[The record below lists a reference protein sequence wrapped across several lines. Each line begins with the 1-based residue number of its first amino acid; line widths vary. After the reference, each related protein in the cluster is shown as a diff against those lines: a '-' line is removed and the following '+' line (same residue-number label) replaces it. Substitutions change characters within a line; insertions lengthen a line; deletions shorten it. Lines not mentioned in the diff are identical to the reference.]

1 MRVTKIIKEYV
12 EKTVSAL
19 PKFKKESAEEIAYNE
34 MHSKIENFK
43 VGVANEVEN
52 FVKEAIDRFK
62 KENNIPDDVEIKFQS
77 CYYPISSSMW
87 ASDIKTSADKKKNE
101 RTSAKHKAI
110 EEILVNLE
118 LGGTKAELDEML
130 RKLAE

>member
-19 PKFKKESAEEIAYNE
+19 PKFKNESPEEIKYNE
-34 MHSKIENFK
+34 MHSKIEKFK
-43 VGVANEVEN
+43 TDVADEVET
-52 FVKEAIDRFK
+52 FVKEAIERFK
-62 KENNIPDDVEIKFQS
+62 EENNIPSDIKIKFQTS
-77 CYYPISSSMW
+77 YYPISSDMW
-87 ASDIKTSADKKKNE
+87 LSEIKNAADKQRNA
-101 RTSAKHKAI
+101 RATAKHKAI

-130 RKLAE
+130 KQLAE

>member
-19 PKFKKESAEEIAYNE
+19 PKFKNESPEEIKYNE
-34 MHSKIENFK
+34 MHSKIEKFK
-43 VGVANEVEN
+43 SGVADEVEA
-52 FVKEAIDRFK
+52 FVKEAIERFK
-62 KENNIPDDVEIKFQS
+62 EENNIPSDIEIKFQTP
-77 CYYPISSSMW
+77 YYPISSSMW
-87 ASDIKTSADKKKNE
+87 NSNIKTFADKKRSE
-101 RTSAKHKAI
+101 RATAKHKAI

-130 RKLAE
+130 KKLAE

>member
-19 PKFKKESAEEIAYNE
+19 PKFKNESPEEIKYNE
-34 MHSKIENFK
+34 MHSKIEKFK
-43 VGVANEVEN
+43 SGVADEVEA
-52 FVKEAIDRFK
+52 FVKEAIERFRE
-62 KENNIPDDVEIKFQS
+62 ENNSPSDIKIKFQTS
-77 CYYPISSSMW
+77 YYPISSDMW
-87 ASDIKTSADKKKNE
+87 LSEIKNAADKQKNA
-101 RTSAKHKAI
+101 RVAAKHKAI

-130 RKLAE
+130 KKLAE